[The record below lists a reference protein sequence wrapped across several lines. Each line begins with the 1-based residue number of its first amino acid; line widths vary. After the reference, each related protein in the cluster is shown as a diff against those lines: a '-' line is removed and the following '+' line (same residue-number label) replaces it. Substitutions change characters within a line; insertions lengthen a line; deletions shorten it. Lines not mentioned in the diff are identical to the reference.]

1 MVEAL
6 VDAGPLDCLDI
17 TRLGDD
23 ANRLALAARIGAD
36 GAELPFGEIM
46 AARTE
51 VNCLLDVDDCLGDAK
66 CDFVITG
73 QEPVENTLRGFGPDA
88 RGMRSISSSACWIDA
103 SFFMNV

>member
-1 MVEAL
+1 MPVRSIASTSRGSATTQIVSL
-6 VDAGPLDCLDI
+6 S
-17 TRLGDD
+17 
-23 ANRLALAARIGAD
+23 RIGAD

-66 CDFVITG
+66 CDFIVAG

-88 RGMRSISSSACWIDA
+88 RHALDLLERMLD
-103 SFFMNV
+103 